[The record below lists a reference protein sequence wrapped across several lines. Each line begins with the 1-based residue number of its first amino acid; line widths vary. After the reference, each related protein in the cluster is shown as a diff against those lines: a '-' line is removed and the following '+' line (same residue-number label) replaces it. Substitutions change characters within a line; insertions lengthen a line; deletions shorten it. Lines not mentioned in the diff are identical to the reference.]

1 LLRIFRALI
10 LPSDK
15 GLVDF
20 WTFWTTIAN
29 QGIVADWLVP
39 CVFKEVKTILWKGG
53 IMALQMNRSDRW
65 QKWLGSRGEARAAVL
80 NVLRHRYIRE
90 SQHAM
95 RYRQHAEK
103 IHYPEFREALISIA
117 AEEEKHA
124 EWIGAK
130 IKDLGEKVP
139 DVIPIHV
146 AKEQNSW
153 FYLRTDLEEEE
164 RCAEEWQHDLPALS
178 GEFPEVTEMLQR
190 IDSDCKRHWLRFR
203 WMLAHSDPLSEG
215 PA

>member
-1 LLRIFRALI
+1 
-10 LPSDK
+10 
-15 GLVDF
+15 
-20 WTFWTTIAN
+20 
-29 QGIVADWLVP
+29 
-39 CVFKEVKTILWKGG
+39 
-53 IMALQMNRSDRW
+53 MALQMNRSDRW

>member
-1 LLRIFRALI
+1 
-10 LPSDK
+10 
-15 GLVDF
+15 
-20 WTFWTTIAN
+20 
-29 QGIVADWLVP
+29 
-39 CVFKEVKTILWKGG
+39 
-53 IMALQMNRSDRW
+53 MMLQTNRSDRW
-65 QKWLGSRGEARAAVL
+65 QKWLGSRAEARAAVL

-124 EWIGAK
+124 ESIGAK

-178 GEFPEVTEMLQR
+178 GEFPEVTELLQR

-203 WMLAHSDPLSEG
+203 GMLAHSDPLSAG

>member
-1 LLRIFRALI
+1 M
-10 LPSDK
+10 
-15 GLVDF
+15 
-20 WTFWTTIAN
+20 
-29 QGIVADWLVP
+29 P
-39 CVFKEVKTILWKGG
+39 CVIASMPKKSI
-53 IMALQMNRSDRW
+53 IRSFA
-65 QKWLGSRGEARAAVL
+65 KPLSASL
-80 NVLRHRYIRE
+80 
-90 SQHAM
+90 
-95 RYRQHAEK
+95 
-103 IHYPEFREALISIA
+103 

-124 EWIGAK
+124 ESIGAK
-130 IKDLGEKVP
+130 IKDLGETLP

-178 GEFPEVTEMLQR
+178 GEFPEVTELLQR

-203 WMLAHSDPLSEG
+203 GMLAHSDPLSAG